1 MPIYT
6 TGQGGQRDTTVE
18 PVVTRVLSP
27 SATTSPVRSRHH
39 VGRGIVDLLEPAM
52 EGPPSPE
59 RIRALSKRLKQS
71 SLAEKHNSQF
81 TVSSGSSF
89 ISATSGTPSWD
100 DDRQPSRRSSQRS
113 ISGSNPSRDRP
124 DSVTVFGK
132 SLFSR
137 KGKLRR
143 EPSDPNFLS
152 STTHLSETTPDPVPT
167 REHRS
172 VSAMFARRKSTK
184 GGDAEAHSQKKIQI
198 SEPYNFQHLT
208 HTHKESLPDLGL
220 ASRDDLVSEFSCI
233 RAGQKPTV
241 GSLKGIQANDIEFRN
256 PFSSEALSVPGGASR
271 GSRSGSSVEA
281 ELDPGQP
288 QYEEVSPRRH
298 RNAYAG
304 RSESRDQVRSPPLRP
319 PRSPHESGFASPPIP
334 PPPRTSS
341 RVSLRSDALGQL
353 PSTGRHCS
361 ATDSSFQQPDPPLD
375 VTLAQSVHDSLPK
388 YSHAITT
395 PDEAAWPLASS
406 AMASLPELPEE
417 EESHLFTEEP
427 LLSPTHQRSPLRGSI
442 SVPALHR
449 ISMSHTT
456 SRRPPSNSSDTLG
469 RFDIITVRASR
480 PSVPNDKT
488 DDDIDIGTWEDDID
502 YCYDHAVEAD
512 CDYAWERPSGEM
524 LGEIAERETQAANYR
539 ISATNSPGT
548 FSPNVSSPL
557 ASKFSIPSPAIHKSD
572 TAQATTAAPPKPV
585 QVTSN
590 FSLPQRG
597 HKRVLSRS
605 SSFNKEPQGSAWS
618 PSFLVPTDYKQQMLE
633 YEKVGLQDDGDEDD
647 DENFLTHLQRNES
660 SLRLDKPSALLNARY
675 SASTT
680 ISAFSERSLAS
691 SRHISNTSVS
701 TAFTRWTASSMG
713 ASFEGFKASCEAS
726 PSASVAAGDEHTVV
740 MGENESGTTPFP
752 ELTGSALEQGYTR
765 ERHMSEANVLF
776 NASLPGD
783 PDVQEPP
790 RLRRRART
798 TSKSHKP
805 PQLGLFPHVSSNVRH
820 F

>member
-1 MPIYT
+1 MHSPVPIYT
-6 TGQGGQRDTTVE
+6 IGQGGRRNTEVE
-18 PVVTRVLSP
+18 PVVTRVVSP

-59 RIRALSKRLKQS
+59 RIRALSTKLKQT

-81 TVSSGSSF
+81 TASSGSSF
-89 ISATSGTPSWD
+89 VSATSGTPSWD
-100 DDRQPSRRSSQRS
+100 DDPQPSRRSSQRS
-113 ISGSNPSRDRP
+113 ISGSNPPRDRP
-124 DSVTVFGK
+124 DGVTVFGK

-137 KGKLRR
+137 KSKLHRK
-143 EPSDPNFLS
+143 PSDPNLLS
-152 STTHLSETTPDPVPT
+152 STTHLSETTPDPVPM

-172 VSAMFARRKSTK
+172 MSAMFARRKSTK
-184 GGDAEAHSQKKIQI
+184 GGDVEAHSQKKIQI
-198 SEPYNFQHLT
+198 SGPYNFQHLT

-233 RAGQKPTV
+233 RAGQKPAV
-241 GSLKGIQANDIEFRN
+241 GALKGIQANDIEFRN
-256 PFSSEALSVPGGASR
+256 PFSSEALSVPRGASR
-271 GSRSGSSVEA
+271 RLGSGSSVGT
-281 ELDPGQP
+281 ELDSGQP
-288 QYEEVSPRRH
+288 QQEEVSPRLNRD
-298 RNAYAG
+298 AYAG
-304 RSESRDQVRSPPLRP
+304 RSESRHQVRSPPLRP
-319 PRSPHESGFASPPIP
+319 PRSPGVSGFASPPIP

-341 RVSLRSDALGQL
+341 RVSLQSDALGQL
-353 PSTGRHCS
+353 PSTGRHRS
-361 ATDSSFQQPDPPLD
+361 ATDSSFQQPDPSLD
-375 VTLAQSVHDSLPK
+375 VTLAQSVHDSLPQ

-417 EESHLFTEEP
+417 EESHFFAEEP
-427 LLSPTHQRSPLRGSI
+427 LVSPTHQRFPLRGSI

-449 ISMSHTT
+449 ISMSHAA

-469 RFDIITVRASR
+469 RFDIITTRASR
-480 PSVPNDKT
+480 SSVPNDKT

-512 CDYAWERPSGEM
+512 CDYAWERPTGEM
-524 LGEIAERETQAANYR
+524 LGEMTARETQAVDNNR
-539 ISATNSPGT
+539 GT
-548 FSPNVSSPL
+548 FSPNVLSPR
-557 ASKFSIPSPAIHKSD
+557 ASEFSIPSPAMQRSD
-572 TAQATTAAPPKPV
+572 TTQATTAARPKPV
-585 QVTSN
+585 RVTSN

-597 HKRVLSRS
+597 HIPVLSRS
-605 SSFNKEPQGSAWS
+605 SSFNKEPAWS
-618 PSFLVPTDYKQQMLE
+618 PSFLVPTDYQQQMLE
-633 YEKVGLQDDGDEDD
+633 YERERLQDDGDDGD
-647 DENFLTHLQRNES
+647 DENYLTRLQRNES
-660 SLRLDKPSALLNARY
+660 SLRLDKPTMLLNARS

-680 ISAFSERSLAS
+680 ISAYSERSLAS

-726 PSASVAAGDEHTVV
+726 PSASVAADVEHTVV
-740 MGENESGTTPFP
+740 MGENESGTTAFP
-752 ELTGSALEQGYTR
+752 ELTGSALECGYTR

-776 NASLPGD
+776 KALLPGD
-783 PDVQEPP
+783 ADAQEPP

-798 TSKSHKP
+798 TSKSHNS
-805 PQLGLFPHVSSNVRH
+805 PQLGLFPHVPSNVRQ